1 MSRAVKFSSDLTQ
14 GWLIAGISRGRL
26 KEPSQGQQERR
37 RWAAIPDCQHTSYSR
52 SNDGVLMIPAKTP
65 IEPLQTVCLSPVN
78 NLNFHFRYQFSEIH
92 SRGHWLIGQQE
103 RVQGCFLVLASY
115 TGSGQGATTVA
126 NSQML
131 SFIGPERSCGGL
143 PPLFPALSAG
153 IKSLP
158 SLTALRWPGHSDKN
172 KHREH
177 PPETAMCGPPH
188 QPAPGHGGRWGTRE
202 RVQKTD

>member
-1 MSRAVKFSSDLTQ
+1 MQPVFISYSCFFITDTHCESAHRLRELWSHQPTSVLKLTLKCSNTQEGGWGGVSENGCRSPLEVSRAVKFSSDLTQ

-37 RWAAIPDCQHTSYSR
+37 RGAAIPDCQHTSYSR

-78 NLNFHFRYQFSEIH
+78 NLNFPFRYQFSEIL

-126 NSQML
+126 NS
-131 SFIGPERSCGGL
+131 
-143 PPLFPALSAG
+143 
-153 IKSLP
+153 
-158 SLTALRWPGHSDKN
+158 
-172 KHREH
+172 
-177 PPETAMCGPPH
+177 
-188 QPAPGHGGRWGTRE
+188 
-202 RVQKTD
+202 